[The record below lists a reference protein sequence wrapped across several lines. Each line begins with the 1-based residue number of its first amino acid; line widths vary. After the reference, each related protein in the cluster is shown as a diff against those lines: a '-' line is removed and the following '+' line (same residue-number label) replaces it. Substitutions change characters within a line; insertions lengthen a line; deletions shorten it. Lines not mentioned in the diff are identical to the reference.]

1 MYFSKRCRKICG
13 YLKGKIQF
21 TPPEILGVNSKVS
34 KLTIY
39 PPEVS
44 KNGNLNL
51 PLKFYIK
58 IDGN

>member
-1 MYFSKRCRKICG
+1 LWLFEGQNSIY
-13 YLKGKIQF
+13 
-21 TPPEILGVNSKVS
+21 PPEILGVNSKVS